1 MEDNLPLILATMGG
15 IQRTRLGSLSPLSF
29 FFFWTRKPSRSGSN
43 PQNRELESRGKSS
56 ELHHQSKLLLLQVA
70 EAVTM

>member
-15 IQRTRLGSLSPLSF
+15 IQRTRLGSLSPLL
-29 FFFWTRKPSRSGSN
+29 FFFWTRKPSRSGSS
-43 PQNRELESRGKSS
+43 PQNRELESRGNSS